1 MTELYII
8 LALCIVILG
17 LLAVVGALVILL
29 IRGDNAA
36 PEQQHS
42 RWKKTV
48 YAGQRDAYSEQK
60 MAQWQL
66 ELLNLQSG
74 QRYRIVLDR
83 PIVIGRSIPNYHT
96 FNDVGIGQSTA
107 ISKRQCRMFETNGQI
122 YLQNLSQVN
131 CTRLNE
137 QLLERPTAL
146 HLGDMIQVADVLLRV
161 NMMYCMPV

>member
-17 LLAVVGALVILL
+17 LLAVVGALLFLL
-29 IRGDNAA
+29 IRGENAA
-36 PEQQHS
+36 PEQQ
-42 RWKKTV
+42 RAGWNQTV
-48 YAGQRDAYSEQK
+48 YTGQRNARRERK

-74 QRYRIVLDR
+74 QRYHIILDR

-96 FNDVGIGQSTA
+96 FNDVGVGQSIA
-107 ISKRQCRMFETNGQI
+107 ISKRQCQMFETNGQI

-131 CTRLNE
+131 GTRLNE
-137 QLLERPTAL
+137 QLLERPAAL
-146 HLGDMIQVADVLLRV
+146 HQGDIIQVADVLLRV
-161 NMMYCMPV
+161 TMMYCMPV